1 MNQSGTALRE
11 RSNRLPPSANASS
24 TASFKAISVIGPG
37 VASSSLSYSGLK
49 PEYPSEWGYSYY
61 RIEQQGE
68 AWTYLL
74 TVSGSNW
81 RNKPYGYHAPGY
93 LVCESCSS
101 AGKGWGGLYHF
112 SDQAKSQPATA
123 AERAELRNEW
133 VGYPYIQLG
142 PEHLEH
148 YGSREGIR
156 LGPLTVYAV
165 LYRFV
170 VKEGR
175 GMFVDILAAQE
186 GGLLVVHL
194 TDGCVSFET
203 TILLQSGSGR
213 DP

>member
-123 AERAELRNEW
+123 AERAELRKEW

-142 PEHLEH
+142 PKHLDQ
-148 YGSREGIR
+148 YGSREGILHARQRKGFGWTRWSRQWLYANLKLFNTCLEQPTLRRR
-156 LGPLTVYAV
+156 LRLRTPALSTSHQ
-165 LYRFV
+165 R
-170 VKEGR
+170 
-175 GMFVDILAAQE
+175 
-186 GGLLVVHL
+186 
-194 TDGCVSFET
+194 
-203 TILLQSGSGR
+203 
-213 DP
+213 